1 MIHRSLLADKIKAS
15 NEGTEDLEELLVS
28 LDKKE
33 TGPKKVTINKPD
45 HNGVAPLHLSLEQD
59 IKVTKQLLNHSAEI
73 NIPNS
78 EAKTALYLACQ
89 NNDIK
94 RATTLLLKGA
104 EFQEDPI
111 ENLLKIDSTENE
123 MKDLSGLVFA
133 ISGSKDRLG
142 IYDKLY
148 NPKNNSEFL
157 FKVVKE
163 DKHKLLKIILMGND
177 PDRTEFLNKKNKEQD
192 TLLHVAVDNGFF
204 ECASLL
210 LQTGVTTKF
219 NGKGYTPGI
228 ENFFKPQTADK
239 ITPELVKALIKKVR
253 TKNLEMG
260 GEGADRLLSL
270 KKSTNQHLFE
280 LVQPQEWDEVSSW
293 RQVGFIHVLEN
304 PSLAEAL
311 VKWDSADE
319 DKKVAAEAEVRK
331 RMKKGGTTIDVE
343 ATPAE
348 EKGITSLRSKEE
360 MAVDAWNEEHNMDEQ
375 CKYTAGLSCKMTMM
389 QNSIF
394 KSTKT
399 FHIWHILYFRFLNA
413 QQFG

>member
-15 NEGTEDLEELLVS
+15 NEGTVDLEELLVS

-45 HNGVAPLHLSLEQD
+45 HKGVTPLHLSLEQD

-73 NIPNS
+73 NILNS

-89 NNDIK
+89 NTDIK
-94 RATTLLLKGA
+94 RATTLLLQGA

-123 MKDLSGLVFA
+123 MKDLTGLVLA
-133 ISGSKDRLG
+133 ISGSKDRWD

-192 TLLHVAVDNGFF
+192 TLLHVAVNNGFF
-204 ECASLL
+204 ECATLL
-210 LQTGVTTKF
+210 LGAGIKTAKA
-219 NGKGYTPGI
+219 NGKGYTPQI
-228 ENFFKPQTADK
+228 ENLFKPETADK
-239 ITPELVKALIKKVR
+239 ITPELVKALIRKVR

-280 LVQPQEWDEVSSW
+280 LV
-293 RQVGFIHVLEN
+293 
-304 PSLAEAL
+304 
-311 VKWDSADE
+311 
-319 DKKVAAEAEVRK
+319 
-331 RMKKGGTTIDVE
+331 
-343 ATPAE
+343 
-348 EKGITSLRSKEE
+348 
-360 MAVDAWNEEHNMDEQ
+360 
-375 CKYTAGLSCKMTMM
+375 
-389 QNSIF
+389 
-394 KSTKT
+394 
-399 FHIWHILYFRFLNA
+399 
-413 QQFG
+413 

>member
-1 MIHRSLLADKIKAS
+1 MIVVFRSKTLFCCIEFPSLRVIHRSLLADKIKAS
-15 NEGTEDLEELLVS
+15 NEGTEELEELLVS

-73 NIPNS
+73 NILNS

-94 RATTLLLKGA
+94 RATTLLSNNA
-104 EFQEDPI
+104 QVTREPDPTRPIRDPI
-111 ENLLKIDSTENE
+111 ENLFKIDSTENE
-123 MKDLSGLVFA
+123 MKDLTGLVLA
-133 ISGSKDRLG
+133 ISGSKDRKD

-157 FKVVKE
+157 YKVVKE

-192 TLLHVAVDNGFF
+192 TLLHVAVNNGFF
-204 ECASLL
+204 ECATLL
-210 LQTGVTTKF
+210 LGAGIKTEKA
-219 NGKGYTPGI
+219 NGKGYTPQI
-228 ENFFKPQTADK
+228 ENLFKPETADK
-239 ITPELVKALIKKVR
+239 ITPELVKALIRKVR

-280 LVQPQEWDEVSSW
+280 LVQPQEWDEVSEW

-311 VKWDSADE
+311 VKWHSADE
-319 DKKVAAEAEVRK
+319 DKKAVAEDIVRK
-331 RMKKGGTTIDVE
+331 TMKKGGTTIDVE
-343 ATPAE
+343 GRNVGS
-348 EKGITSLRSKEE
+348 KGRQRTSPSIEE
-360 MAVDAWNEEHNMDEQ
+360 MAAWAWNVEHDMDEK
-375 CKYTAGLSCKMTMM
+375 C
-389 QNSIF
+389 N
-394 KSTKT
+394 
-399 FHIWHILYFRFLNA
+399 
-413 QQFG
+413 